1 MLSPNYWVRDG
12 EVLVSEH
19 DALQAHGV
27 GNKHWFFMLE
37 GCVNDGQARGFYNE
51 FLSAAL
57 EPHRKT
63 MEMVGAK
70 MKTEASGRQLSGLGF
85 SSTKR
90 DSVTVRVKGAFE
102 RVVKVVF

>member
-1 MLSPNYWVRDG
+1 ML
-12 EVLVSEH
+12 
-19 DALQAHGV
+19 DACC
-27 GNKHWFFMLE
+27 NE
-37 GCVNDGQARGFYNE
+37 GQARGFFNE
-51 FLSAAL
+51 FLTNEL

-70 MKTEASGRQLSGLGF
+70 MRTEESERQLSGIGF

-90 DSVTVRVKGAFE
+90 DSVLVRVKGTFN